1 MLNEADTKAKLIDPK
16 LHKAGWTENLISREY
31 YLTDGR
37 ISIRG
42 DKHKREKRKWADYI
56 LRYINSFPIAIVEA
70 KDESHSSLDG
80 IQQAK
85 GYAEMLK
92 IKFAY
97 STNGHGIEEFDFI
110 TNKQKSLD
118 RFPKPEELWNRYI
131 NWKKEEFAE
140 IVAYEKESYGISK
153 EDYYKNP
160 LFYPYYYEL
169 EGKKPRYYQETSIHK
184 VIEAILEGKK
194 KILLAMA
201 TGTGKTYIA
210 FQITWKLVKS
220 SHFKKILYITDR
232 IFLRDQAH
240 NNEFYPF
247 GNARAIIKE
256 GKAPKTRDIYFS
268 MYQSLY
274 SEQED
279 KRLYQEYP
287 SDFFDLIIIDECHR
301 SGFGTWNEILKHFKD
316 AVQIGMT
323 ATPKR
328 DDNIDTYAYFG
339 EPVYSYSMGQGI
351 EDGFL
356 APFHIHR
363 ILTSVDKEGLHLDE
377 ARYQGAQIYI
387 PEEADVKE
395 FYTMEDFER
404 EIILP
409 DRTSQICEHLANLL
423 RNFGAM
429 QKTIIFCVTMDH
441 AAEVSKELQ
450 NQFFDLG
457 YSDYSVR
464 IVSEEPEV
472 KAIYEKFQDSDKP
485 VPVIATTVDL
495 LTTGVDVPSVQNIV
509 IIKPISSKVVFKQIV
524 GRGCRI
530 DPNTN
535 KYFFRII
542 DYVNATRLLDS
553 WDYPKAGEL
562 GRLIEGPFDLS
573 ISGVVI
579 NSKTQIPIPEIS
591 VIAQIG
597 PNMQRRIITNSKG
610 YFNLTKLPHS
620 AIALYVRGKGFKSKQ
635 MTITPIPDMPP
646 IVIELK
652 EEVPIIQKILIKGIE
667 VHIAE
672 ETRIFFTED
681 GRTFNEAEYIE
692 YSKNG
697 FVKRVTS
704 LEQLREIWID
714 WNKRNIFIEALKVKS
729 IFPTLIASI
738 LKKPDA
744 DTFDILAH
752 IAFDVPIITRD
763 ERAKAFLNKHQ
774 KLMNLFNPDAREV
787 LLKLL
792 DKYRVG
798 GINEIR
804 PEIFRIPPFDKMG
817 YMPGIIKRF
826 KNTKIL
832 NYAMKELQ
840 RRIYA

>member
-1 MLNEADTKAKLIDPK
+1 
-16 LHKAGWTENLISREY
+16 
-31 YLTDGR
+31 
-37 ISIRG
+37 
-42 DKHKREKRKWADYI
+42 
-56 LRYINSFPIAIVEA
+56 
-70 KDESHSSLDG
+70 
-80 IQQAK
+80 
-85 GYAEMLK
+85 
-92 IKFAY
+92 
-97 STNGHGIEEFDFI
+97 
-110 TNKQKSLD
+110 
-118 RFPKPEELWNRYI
+118 
-131 NWKKEEFAE
+131 
-140 IVAYEKESYGISK
+140 
-153 EDYYKNP
+153 
-160 LFYPYYYEL
+160 
-169 EGKKPRYYQETSIHK
+169 
-184 VIEAILEGKK
+184 
-194 KILLAMA
+194 MA
-201 TGTGKTYIA
+201 TGTGKTYVA
-210 FQITWKLVKS
+210 FQISWKLKKS
-220 SHFKKILYITDR
+220 GYFKRILYIADR

-247 GNARAIIKE
+247 GNSRAIIKE
-256 GKAPKTRDIYFS
+256 GKALKTRDIYFS

-274 SEQED
+274 CEQED

-328 DDNIDTYAYFG
+328 DDNIDTYEYFG

-441 AAEVSKELQ
+441 AAEVTKELQ

-472 KAIYEKFQDSDKP
+472 KTIYEKFQDSDKP
-485 VPVIATTVDL
+485 APVIATTVDL
-495 LTTGVDVPSVQNIV
+495 LTTGVDIPSVQNIV

-524 GRGCRI
+524 GRGCRV

-553 WDYPKAGEL
+553 WDYPKGGEP
-562 GRLIEGPFDLS
+562 GKLIEGPFDLS
-573 ISGVVI
+573 ISGIVI
-579 NSKTQIPIPEIS
+579 DSKTQNPIPGIS

-597 PNMQRRIITNSKG
+597 PNMQGRTRTNSKG
-610 YFNLTKLPHS
+610 YFNLIKLPHS
-620 AIALYVRGKGFKSKQ
+620 PIALYIRGKGFKSKQ
-635 MTITPIPDMPP
+635 MTITPIQDMPP
-646 IVIELK
+646 IIIELK

-672 ETRIFFTED
+672 ETRIIFTED
-681 GRTFNEAEYIE
+681 GRTFSEAEYIE

-697 FVKRVTS
+697 VINRVTS

-714 WNKRNIFIEALKVKS
+714 WSKRNIFIGALKEKS
-729 IFPTLIASI
+729 IFPTLISSI

-744 DTFDILAH
+744 DTFDILTH

-817 YMPGIIKRF
+817 YIPGIIKRF